1 MIHVPGTFS
10 GNRVSEKLATATK
23 KAAEPPGGGRNR
35 PRITNAPRHRRAAS
49 RSGGATSAE
58 RDGRPVR
65 RGTMPDD
72 AAGSESTRIHDS
84 CARHLFP
91 AVEVYQRP
99 NGSTTGEL
107 ARQGYE
113 YDTLGRLIHER
124 RLVPEP
130 EGSPFW
136 VGRTTTRDAQGWV
149 EMVSEWGTTDHGT
162 TYEDFDPFGRPGTV
176 TLADGSVISR
186 SYEGVSSV
194 EETTQVWSY
203 VGTTAQNALTTV
215 RNVNDRHG
223 RLVRTEEIGGVAQG
237 GVTTK
242 YAYDVG
248 GRLADVQLHV
258 AGYNPGFFQQRQFDY
273 DNRGF
278 LLAERV
284 PEKGAAGNGWVY
296 YSDYDA
302 MGNVGRKSDGDVELV
317 SRWDGAGRLRSVEA
331 SSGCASDIPVSA
343 YSYVDATGKLGTAVT
358 FNYFD
363 GIEGTCSGS
372 KMLQGDEI
380 FSDGF
385 EDGTTDAW
393 SGSLSS
399 EDSLP
404 VVHTYVYGGRGG
416 RLSSVVTSVGDDDFT
431 QGYAWDELGN
441 LSQLTY
447 PDLAGY
453 TEPAEAL
460 GTVTNSYTLGHLTA
474 VPEFAS
480 SIKYHS
486 NGDLKAIWRTN
497 GRYDAFWLDQHSMGR
512 PRRINAAVLDT
523 RAVVWSTGE
532 YQYDGSGNVKQV
544 GSNEFV
550 YDGLHRL
557 VHGEVDNGTVSQDYV
572 YDGLGNLVE
581 ITETSGVPETRT
593 ISVDHTT
600 NRLSG
605 GTTYDSVGNLTS
617 WGDFNYSWRVTGEMR
632 ARTGPGINKWF
643 GYDAGGERVM
653 VEDKTTGVQTY
664 TLRNL
669 DGKVLRVFEKDGA
682 TWTWTK
688 DYVYR
693 GGLLLASRDATGTL
707 HFTLDHLGTPRYVM
721 DQSGAQVTEH
731 EYFGFGEEATTTGLG
746 EPMKFTGHER
756 DLEGTPD
763 RLDDLDY
770 MHARYYSPV
779 LGRFLS
785 VDPVGGKAGS
795 SQSWNRYAYVENN
808 PLLFL
813 DPDGLEKFLAG
824 GRALDTPLPAIV
836 FYEGRNSGALRHVAF
851 VTSVDSSGNGVGFEG
866 TVTATNNSEFQSLV
880 TNHDS
885 IVDVNAT
892 DLGPK
897 NLNAPSV
904 YSNLQTSES
913 TGAVVDTNLYDV
925 YAVSVDTNSSDPT
938 AAVSSFLNQILDG
951 ATPYY
956 SNYAMGGIPAADGA
970 TDCTSVVN
978 AALLATSTGP
988 MQMMSL
994 EDFSNLL
1001 ESAQSTGQAVSGGT
1015 P

>member
-1 MIHVPGTFS
+1 
-10 GNRVSEKLATATK
+10 
-23 KAAEPPGGGRNR
+23 
-35 PRITNAPRHRRAAS
+35 
-49 RSGGATSAE
+49 
-58 RDGRPVR
+58 
-65 RGTMPDD
+65 MPDD

-358 FNYFD
+358 FNYYD

-557 VHGEVDNGTVSQDYV
+557 VHGEVDDGTVSQDYV

-617 WGDFNYSWRVTGEMR
+617 WGGFNYSWRVTGEMR

-643 GYDAGGERVM
+643 GYDAGGERVV
-653 VEDKTTGVQTY
+653 VEDKITGKTTF

-693 GGLLLASRDATGTL
+693 GELLLASRDTTGTL
-707 HFTLDHLGTPRYVM
+707 HFTLDHLGTPRYVL
-721 DQSGAQVTEH
+721 DQNGLNPVEH
-731 EYFGFGEEATTTGLG
+731 EYFGFGEEATTTGLD

-779 LGRFLS
+779 LARFLS
-785 VDPVGGKAGS
+785 VDPVMADTSS
-795 SQSWNRYAYVENN
+795 SQSWNRYSYVINN
-808 PLLFL
+808 PVRLVDPNGEDWL
-813 DPDGLEKFLAG
+813 DILNGAANGFGSTMLANAGRVTPTNRDFQAGQTIGDIAATAVGMLEIIAGSGGEAGGGALVLSGVGAPEGAVALAG
-824 GRALDTPLPAIV
+824 STALVAHGSVATTTGVANLLEAPV
-836 FYEGRNSGALRHVAF
+836 FRNGNSNSSGAGEISEVF
-851 VTSVDSSGNGVGFEG
+851 DSIYSSGNVPDGWQPAKGG
-866 TVTATNNSEFQSLV
+866 TLK
-880 TNHDS
+880 
-885 IVDVNAT
+885 VNV
-892 DLGPK
+892 K
-897 NLNAPSV
+897 NKP
-904 YSNLQTSES
+904 
-913 TGAVVDTNLYDV
+913 
-925 YAVSVDTNSSDPT
+925 
-938 AAVSSFLNQILDG
+938 
-951 ATPYY
+951 
-956 SNYAMGGIPAADGA
+956 
-970 TDCTSVVN
+970 
-978 AALLATSTGP
+978 
-988 MQMMSL
+988 
-994 EDFSNLL
+994 LL
-1001 ESAQSTGQAVSGGT
+1001 EKLREVLPGRWKKVYRKGVDGTEIHYFEHESGKVFNVKT
-1015 P
+1015 K

>member
-1 MIHVPGTFS
+1 V
-10 GNRVSEKLATATK
+10 
-23 KAAEPPGGGRNR
+23 
-35 PRITNAPRHRRAAS
+35 HR
-49 RSGGATSAE
+49 GII
-58 RDGRPVR
+58 
-65 RGTMPDD
+65 PDD
-72 AAGSESTRIHDS
+72 AAGPQSIGIHDS
-84 CARHLFP
+84 CAWHD
-91 AVEVYQRP
+91 
-99 NGSTTGEL
+99 S
-107 ARQGYE
+107 
-113 YDTLGRLIHER
+113 
-124 RLVPEP
+124 
-130 EGSPFW
+130 
-136 VGRTTTRDAQGWV
+136 
-149 EMVSEWGTTDHGT
+149 
-162 TYEDFDPFGRPGTV
+162 
-176 TLADGSVISR
+176 
-186 SYEGVSSV
+186 
-194 EETTQVWSY
+194 
-203 VGTTAQNALTTV
+203 
-215 RNVNDRHG
+215 
-223 RLVRTEEIGGVAQG
+223 
-237 GVTTK
+237 
-242 YAYDVG
+242 
-248 GRLADVQLHV
+248 
-258 AGYNPGFFQQRQFDY
+258 GFFQQRQFDY

-399 EDSLP
+399 EDSLS

-460 GTVTNSYTLGHLTA
+460 GTVTNTYTLGHLTA

-557 VHGEVDNGTVSQDYV
+557 VHGEVDDGAVSQDYV

-617 WGDFNYSWRVTGEMR
+617 WGGFNYSWRVTGEMR

-643 GYDAGGERVM
+643 GYDAGGERVV

-682 TWTWTK
+682 TWAWTK

-707 HFTLDHLGTPRYVM
+707 HFTLDHLGTPRYVL
-721 DQSGAQVTEH
+721 DQNGLNPIEH
-731 EYFGFGEEATTTGLG
+731 EYFGFGEEATTTGLN

-779 LGRFLS
+779 LARFLS
-785 VDPVGGKAGS
+785 VDPVGGKIGS
-795 SQSWNRYAYVENN
+795 SQSWNRYSYVLNN
-808 PLLFL
+808 PLNLM
-813 DPDGLEKFLAG
+813 DPDGRLVEIATGARKP
-824 GRALDTPLPAIV
+824 D
-836 FYEGRNSGALRHVAF
+836 ALRSLLIRTIMKPTGRKDFLQLSRDEGFRATFTEGELTPSSTINKFKNGEAVSAITF
-851 VTSVDSSGNGVGFEG
+851 GETLFTGKNSATITLDSAAIEVHPLDPSGVK
-866 TVTATNNSEFQSLV
+866 T
-880 TNHDS
+880 
-885 IVDVNAT
+885 
-892 DLGPK
+892 
-897 NLNAPSV
+897 
-904 YSNLQTSES
+904 TSEELLHTTDWQEGKS
-913 TGAVVDTNLYDV
+913 VMDILLTDRYDPECNCEPADAYSLGV
-925 YAVSVDTNSSDPT
+925 ANET
-938 AAVSSFLNQILDG
+938 ADISEEEAAKILD
-951 ATPYY
+951 
-956 SNYAMGGIPAADGA
+956 
-970 TDCTSVVN
+970 
-978 AALLATSTGP
+978 
-988 MQMMSL
+988 QEL
-994 EDFSNLL
+994 ERGS
-1001 ESAQSTGQAVSGGT
+1001 EQ
-1015 P
+1015 